1 MYPVLKKEPLSEDY
15 FILSVRAEHL
25 QRAQAGQFALL
36 QHTELS
42 EPIPLSILEVDGD
55 KVSFLVKV
63 VGRSTLELKEEA
75 QQISYIAGPLGR
87 PFPVKNYGK
96 VACFGV
102 GWGIAPLYNVAKF
115 LKEEG
120 NSLELYFLSE
130 DGFLPLRERLDALF
144 DRVEVLREPKRVD
157 ADLII
162 SAGGNRLSRDVLKLN
177 PETLHIAMVNTHMLD
192 AVGLCLVCR
201 VLVDGAVKLACSD
214 GPWFDAQKV
223 DWENLISREDLFAEQ
238 ERLALEEYQKLL
250 RRKNLRKTSSEV

>member
-1 MYPVLKKEPLSEDY
+1 MVFIFVL
-15 FILSVRAEHL
+15 
-25 QRAQAGQFALL
+25 FALL
-36 QHTELS
+36 ADFIAPYPYALQNRQAPYHPPTR
-42 EPIPLSILEVDGD
+42 IHFFKDG
-55 KVSFLVKV
+55 KP
-63 VGRSTLELKEEA
+63 TLPYVHKYELKEEA
-75 QQISYIAGPLGR
+75 QQVSYIAGPLGR

-96 VACFGV
+96 VACFGI

-115 LKEEG
+115 LKAEG
-120 NSLELYFLSE
+120 NSLELYFVSE

-144 DRVEVLREPKRVD
+144 NRVEVLKEPKRVD

-177 PETLHIAMVNTHMLD
+177 PETPHIAMVNTHMLD

-223 DWENLISREDLFAEQ
+223 DWENLIRGRTFLQ
-238 ERLALEEYQKLL
+238 N
-250 RRKNLRKTSSEV
+250 RKG

>member
-1 MYPVLKKEPLSEDY
+1 MYPVLRKESLSEDY

-42 EPIPLSILEVDGD
+42 EPIPLSILEVNGEE
-55 KVSFLVKV
+55 VSFLVKV

-75 QQISYIAGPLGR
+75 QQISYIAGPLGI

-115 LKEEG
+115 LKTEG

-130 DGFLPLRERLDALF
+130 DGFLPLRERLDAIF
-144 DRVEVLREPKRVD
+144 DRVEVIKEPKRVD

-177 PETLHIAMVNTHMLD
+177 PERPHIAMVNTHMLD

-214 GPWFDAQKV
+214 GPWFDAHKV

-238 ERLALEEYQKLL
+238 ERLALEEYQKIL

>member
-1 MYPVLKKEPLSEDY
+1 
-15 FILSVRAEHL
+15 
-25 QRAQAGQFALL
+25 
-36 QHTELS
+36 
-42 EPIPLSILEVDGD
+42 
-55 KVSFLVKV
+55 LVKV

-96 VACFGV
+96 VACFGI

-115 LKEEG
+115 LKAEG

-177 PETLHIAMVNTHMLD
+177 PETPHIAMVNTHMLD

-223 DWENLISREDLFAEQ
+223 DWENLISRRTFLQ
-238 ERLALEEYQKLL
+238 N
-250 RRKNLRKTSSEV
+250 RRG